1 MDSILNQ
8 LYKGEIHPEENY
20 RPVMQELLDM
30 RREFAEHR
38 EKLLSELDEQT
49 QEKVRELL
57 EERTFVSSYEIEDAY
72 VQGMKLGA
80 RMAVELLGE
89 EKKA

>member
-8 LYKGEIHPEENY
+8 LYRGEIHPEEDY
-20 RPVMQELLDM
+20 RPVIQELLDM

-38 EKLLSELDEQT
+38 EKLLSEFDGQT
-49 QEKVRELL
+49 REKVRELL

-80 RMAVELLGE
+80 RMAVELLREE
-89 EKKA
+89 EKA